1 MDEIHK
7 EYEKEKSMAEKIIK
21 DLQIE
26 KETLMDKFEGQ
37 ERLLDLLYDDIERKN
52 KEIHDLKKKVVI
64 NDTNDEKVKEMANFE
79 RKKETV

>member
-1 MDEIHK
+1 
-7 EYEKEKSMAEKIIK
+7 MA
-21 DLQIE
+21 
-26 KETLMDKFEGQ
+26 LMDKFEGQ